1 MAERSQSQKTNSKL
15 PMFEFEPDEYI
26 FTKLAYYFKRR
37 KRKKEESKAN
47 VVNLSDLK
55 PRLTIFARAI
65 TGEAIEIYDA
75 EREGGYK
82 NNNFFLPS
90 KFFDFQTVDENIS
103 FYLFRILYLS
113 IQKNLNLNWNDN
125 QEHELLES
133 QQKANET
140 SSIVLETL
148 FEQFPITKKY
158 FEQFKKHYESK
169 VKDELLTDY
178 TFIFGK
184 WMRNNPEEDSN
195 NKLKNFTD
203 KVKKGKEEKP
213 KTILKSK
220 AVEEIISV
228 QVDEKQREDAT
239 TQHQFEKV
247 ETADEFGGNWR
258 DMDGDDDLKDHE
270 NALDELNMK
279 YTVRVDDT
287 AHSVYQA
294 DFVENTT
301 VSESAEVDS
310 SGYHILYDEWN
321 YSKRKYKEN
330 FCKVYPKTLLKTN
343 VPYYKKTLNQNKSTL
358 NGLRKM
364 LTAVNNKYLQ
374 QRRQTQGEEF
384 DIDAITDLFVDVH
397 SGHTPS
403 EKIYLSKRKKEKNI
417 SILLLL
423 DISLSSDGY
432 AGGNRVIDVE
442 KQVSIL
448 FGEILN
454 EFNID
459 FSIDC
464 FYSKTRNHS
473 TYITIKDF
481 DGDWNKAKLKVG
493 AVEPNGYTRIG
504 AALRHSGA
512 MLDKRDTKN
521 KWVILISDGKPND
534 YDKYEGK
541 YGINDVKQAL
551 RELNE
556 RQINS
561 YALAIEAQ
569 AKYYLPQMF
578 GQNHYQILTTPVEML
593 KSLVLLYEKIKH
605 QS

>member
-1 MAERSQSQKTNSKL
+1 
-15 PMFEFEPDEYI
+15 MFEFEPDEYI
-26 FTKLAYYFKRR
+26 FTKFAFFFK
-37 KRKKEESKAN
+37 KRKKKREAELEHS
-47 VVNLSDLK
+47 VNLDDIK

-65 TGEAIEIYDA
+65 TGESIEIYEA

-82 NNNFFLPS
+82 NNNFFLP
-90 KFFDFQTVDENIS
+90 KKIFEFNTIEENLS
-103 FYLFRILYLS
+103 FYLFRVLYLS
-113 IQKNLNLNWNDN
+113 IQKNLNLNWYDEI
-125 QEHELLES
+125 EHELIES
-133 QQKANET
+133 QQKAKET
-140 SSIVLETL
+140 SHLVLKEL
-148 FEQFPITKKY
+148 FNQFPITKGY
-158 FEQFKKHYESK
+158 YEKFVVHFSEK
-169 VKDELLTDY
+169 QKEKIPVDDF
-178 TFIFGK
+178 FIYGK
-184 WMRNNPEEDSN
+184 WMKNSNEEDPKK
-195 NKLKNFTD
+195 KLENITE
-203 KVKKGKEEKP
+203 KVKQANEEP
-213 KTILKSK
+213 KTIIKSN

-228 QVDEKQREDAT
+228 TIDQKQLEDAVL
-239 TQHQFEKV
+239 QHQFEKV
-247 ETADEFGGNWR
+247 ETAEEFGGNWK
-258 DMDGDDDLKDHE
+258 DLDGDDELDDHS
-270 NALDELNMK
+270 NALDEVKMK
-279 YTVRVDDT
+279 HTVRVDDT

-294 DFVENTT
+294 DFIENTT
-301 VSESAEVDS
+301 VSESSEIDS
-310 SGYHILYDEWN
+310 TGYHIKYDEWDFT
-321 YSKRKYKEN
+321 KRAYKDK
-330 FCKVYPKTLLKTN
+330 FCKVYPKTLLKSD
-343 VPYYKKTLNQNKSTL
+343 VAYYKKTLLENNSTL
-358 NGLRKM
+358 IGLRKM
-364 LTAVNNKYLQ
+364 LTNVNNKYQ
-374 QRRQTQGEEF
+374 KQRRQTHGNEF
-384 DIDAITDLFVDVH
+384 DLDAITDLFVDVH
-397 SGHTPS
+397 TGHTPS
-403 EKIYLSKRKKEKNI
+403 EKIYLSNRKKEKDL

-432 AGGNRVIDVE
+432 AAGNRVIDVE

-473 TYITIKDF
+473 SYITIKDF
-481 DGDWNKAKLKVG
+481 DDDWNRAKFKVG
-493 AVEPNGYTRIG
+493 AVEPSGYTRIG

-521 KWVILISDGKPND
+521 KWVILLSDGKPND

-578 GQNHYQILTTPVEML
+578 GQNHYQILTTPVEL
-593 KSLVLLYEKIKH
+593 LQSLVQLYEKIKH

>member
-1 MAERSQSQKTNSKL
+1 M
-15 PMFEFEPDEYI
+15 FEPDEYL
-26 FTKLAYYFKRR
+26 FTKFAYYFKRR
-37 KRKKEESKAN
+37 KKEKQEQLAHAVKLA
-47 VVNLSDLK
+47 DIK
-55 PRLTIFARAI
+55 QRLTIFARAI
-65 TGEAIEIYDA
+65 TGESIEIYDA
-75 EREGGYK
+75 EREGGYR
-82 NNNFFLPS
+82 NNNFFLPT
-90 KFFDFQTVDENIS
+90 KFSDFQSTDENIA
-103 FYLFRILYLS
+103 FYLFRILYVS
-113 IQKNLNLNWNDN
+113 VQKNLDLNWKDDE
-125 QEHELLES
+125 EHDVVES
-133 QQKANET
+133 RRKALET
-140 SSIVLETL
+140 SRRVLTSL
-148 FEQFPITKKY
+148 FEQFPITKEYHEK
-158 FEQFKKHYESK
+158 FKVFYDGISNEK
-169 VKDELLTDY
+169 VPSDY
-178 TFIFGK
+178 SFIYGK
-184 WMRNNPEEDSN
+184 WMRNSAKDDSG
-195 NKLKNFTD
+195 KQLQNFTD
-203 KVKKGKEEKP
+203 QVKKADENKP
-213 KTILKSK
+213 ETIIKSN

-228 QVDEKQREDAT
+228 QVDQKQLEDAVL
-239 TQHQFEKV
+239 QHQFEKV
-247 ETADEFGGNWR
+247 ETAEEFGGNFR
-258 DMDGDDDLKDHE
+258 DMDGDDELDEHS
-270 NALDELNMK
+270 NALEELNMK

-287 AHSVYQA
+287 ARSVYQA
-294 DFVENTT
+294 DFIENTT
-301 VSESAEVDS
+301 VSESAENDT
-310 SGYHILYDEWN
+310 SGYHLTYDEWD
-321 YSKRKYKEN
+321 YSTRSYKED
-330 FCKVYPKTLLKTN
+330 FCKVYPKTNLDSD
-343 VPYYKKTLNQNKSTL
+343 VAYYKKTISKNNSTL
-358 NGLRKM
+358 VGLRKM
-364 LTAVNNKYLQ
+364 LTTVNNKFQQ

-403 EKIYLSKRKKEKNI
+403 EKIYLSKRKKEKDL

-432 AGGNRVIDVE
+432 AAGSRVIDVE
-442 KQVSIL
+442 KEVSIL

-473 TYITIKDF
+473 TYLTIKGF
-481 DGDWNKAKLKVG
+481 DEDWNRAKFKVG
-493 AVEPNGYTRIG
+493 AVEPSGYTRIG

-578 GQNHYQILTTPVEML
+578 GQNHYQILTTPVEL
-593 KSLVLLYEKIKH
+593 LQSLVKLYEKIKH

>member
-1 MAERSQSQKTNSKL
+1 M
-15 PMFEFEPDEYI
+15 FEPDEYI
-26 FTKLAYYFKRR
+26 FTKLAYYFKR
-37 KRKKEESKAN
+37 KRLKREEAIAHA
-47 VVNLSDLK
+47 VNLEEIK

-65 TGEAIEIYDA
+65 TGEAIEIFQA

-82 NNNFFLPS
+82 NNNFFLPT
-90 KFFDFQTVDENIS
+90 KFADFPTTNENIS
-103 FYLFRILYLS
+103 FYLFRVLYLA
-113 IQKNLNLNWNDN
+113 IQKNLNLNWNDE

-133 QQKANET
+133 QQIAEENSKL
-140 SSIVLETL
+140 VLASL
-148 FEQFPITKKY
+148 FQQFPITEKYHEKFIQFYSEKKLQDFSFVY
-158 FEQFKKHYESK
+158 
-169 VKDELLTDY
+169 
-178 TFIFGK
+178 GK
-184 WMRNNPEEDSN
+184 FMKNSNEEGEDS
-195 NKLKNFTD
+195 KLKNFTVD
-203 KVKKGKEEKP
+203 VKKANEEQP

-228 QVDEKQREDAT
+228 QVDVKQQEDAVL
-239 TQHQFEKV
+239 QHQFEKV
-247 ETADEFGGNWR
+247 ETAEEFGGNFR
-258 DMDGDDDLKDHE
+258 DFDGDDDLDDHS
-270 NALDELNMK
+270 NALDDVKMK

-287 AHSVYQA
+287 AHSVYQS
-294 DFVENTT
+294 DFIENTT
-301 VSESAEVDS
+301 VSESAEIDS
-310 SGYHILYDEWN
+310 SGYHILYDEWD
-321 YSKRKYKEN
+321 YSKRNYKEN
-330 FCKVYPKTLLKTN
+330 FCKVYPKTLLKTD
-343 VPYYKKTLNQNKSTL
+343 VSYYKKTLNQHRSTL

-364 LTAVNNKYLQ
+364 LTTVNNKYQQ

-403 EKIYLSKRKKEKNI
+403 EKIYLSKRKKEKDL
-417 SILLLL
+417 SLLLLL
-423 DISLSSDGY
+423 DVSLSSDGY
-432 AGGNRVIDVE
+432 AAGNKVIDVE

-448 FGEILN
+448 FGEILD

-473 TYITIKDF
+473 SYITIKDF
-481 DGDWNKAKLKVG
+481 DEDWNKAKFKVG
-493 AVEPNGYTRIG
+493 AVEPSGYTRIG

-541 YGINDVKQAL
+541 YGVNDVKQAL

-556 RQINS
+556 RNINS

-578 GQNHYQILTTPVEML
+578 GKNHYQILTTPVELL
-593 KSLVLLYEKIKH
+593 KSLVHLYEKIKH

>member
-1 MAERSQSQKTNSKL
+1 M
-15 PMFEFEPDEYI
+15 FEPDEYL
-26 FTKLAYYFKRR
+26 FTKFAYYFKRR
-37 KRKKEESKAN
+37 RKKRQEGILHAVS
-47 VVNLSDLK
+47 LIDLK
-55 PRLTIFARAI
+55 PRLTLLARAI
-65 TGEAIEIYDA
+65 TGESIEIYDA

-82 NNNFFLPS
+82 NNNFFLPT
-90 KFFDFQTVDENIS
+90 KFSDFPSVDENIS
-103 FYLFRILYLS
+103 FYLFRVLYLS
-113 IQKNLNLNWNDN
+113 VQKSLALNWND
-125 QEHELLES
+125 ESEYELEVS
-133 QQKANET
+133 QQKAKET
-140 SSIVLETL
+140 SPEVLKSL
-148 FEQFPITKKY
+148 FDQFPITKQYHEK
-158 FEQFKKHYESK
+158 FIQFYKSQ
-169 VKDELLTDY
+169 VKEELLADY
-178 TFIFGK
+178 SFVYGK
-184 WMRNNPEEDSN
+184 WMRNNPKDDTGE
-195 NKLKNFTD
+195 KLRNFTD
-203 KVKKGKEEKP
+203 KVQKGDEEQP

-228 QVDEKQREDAT
+228 QVDVKQQEDAVL
-239 TQHQFEKV
+239 QHQFEKV
-247 ETADEFGGNWR
+247 ETAEEFGGNFK
-258 DMDGDDDLKDHE
+258 DFDGDDDLDDHS
-270 NALDELNMK
+270 NALDDINMK

-294 DFVENTT
+294 DFIENTT
-301 VSESAEVDS
+301 VSESAEIDGN
-310 SGYHILYDEWN
+310 GYHIKYDEWD
-321 YSKRKYKEN
+321 YTKRAYKDD
-330 FCKVYPKTLLKTN
+330 FCKVYPKSLLKTD
-343 VPYYKKTLNQNKSTL
+343 VGYYKRTLNQHRSTL
-358 NGLRKM
+358 AGLRKM
-364 LTAVNNKYLQ
+364 LTTVNNKYQQ
-374 QRRQTQGEEF
+374 QRRQTQGDEF

-403 EKIYLSKRKKEKNI
+403 EKIYLSKRKKEKDL

-423 DISLSSDGY
+423 DVSLSSDGY
-432 AGGNRVIDVE
+432 AAGNRVIDVE

-448 FGEILN
+448 FGEILE

-473 TYITIKDF
+473 SYITIKDF
-481 DGDWNKAKLKVG
+481 DEDWNKAKLKVG
-493 AVEPNGYTRIG
+493 AVEPSGYTRIG

-541 YGINDVKQAL
+541 YGVNDVKQAL

-578 GQNHYQILTTPVEML
+578 GQNHYQILTTPVEL
-593 KSLVLLYEKIKH
+593 LQSLVQLYEKIRH

>member
-1 MAERSQSQKTNSKL
+1 M
-15 PMFEFEPDEYI
+15 FEPDEYL
-26 FTKLAYYFKRR
+26 FTKLAYYFKRKSK
-37 KRKKEESKAN
+37 KRQADILHA
-47 VVNLSDLK
+47 VNLNDLK
-55 PRLTIFARAI
+55 PRLTILARAI
-65 TGEAIEIYDA
+65 TGESIEIYEA

-82 NNNFFLPS
+82 NNNFFLPGRFVEFS
-90 KFFDFQTVDENIS
+90 SVDENIS

-113 IQKNLNLNWNDN
+113 VQKNLELNWNDN
-125 QEHELLES
+125 QEHELAES
-133 QQKANET
+133 QQKAKEN
-140 SSIVLETL
+140 SNKVLDSL
-148 FEQFPITKKY
+148 FEQFPVTEKY
-158 FEQFKKHYESK
+158 HNKFVQFYSEKQKSNTA
-169 VKDELLTDY
+169 KDFS
-178 TFIFGK
+178 FIYGK
-184 WMRNNPEEDSN
+184 WMRNNPEEASEE
-195 NKLKNFTD
+195 KLQNFTE
-203 KVKKGKEEKP
+203 KVKKADEEKP
-213 KTILKSK
+213 KTILKSN

-228 QVDEKQREDAT
+228 QVDIKQQEDAVL
-239 TQHQFEKV
+239 QHQFEKV
-247 ETADEFGGNWR
+247 ETAEEFGGKFR
-258 DMDGDDDLKDHE
+258 DFDGEDELDDHS
-270 NALDELNMK
+270 NALEDINMK

-294 DFVENTT
+294 DFIENTT
-301 VSESAEVDS
+301 VSESSEIDEK
-310 SGYHILYDEWN
+310 GYCIKYDEWD
-321 YSKRKYKEN
+321 YKKRSYKPD
-330 FCKVYPKTLLKTN
+330 FCKVYPKSLLKTD
-343 VPYYKKTLNQNKSTL
+343 VPYYKKTLNDNRSTL

-364 LTAVNNKYLQ
+364 LTTVNNKYQQ

-384 DIDAITDLFVDVH
+384 DIDAITDLFVDVKT
-397 SGHTPS
+397 GHTPS
-403 EKIYLSKRKKEKNI
+403 EKIYISKRKKEKDL

-423 DISLSSDGY
+423 DVSLSSDGY
-432 AGGNRVIDVE
+432 AAGNRVIDVE

-448 FGEILN
+448 FGEILE

-473 TYITIKDF
+473 SYITIKGF
-481 DGDWNKAKLKVG
+481 DEDWNKAKFKVG
-493 AVEPNGYTRIG
+493 AVEPSGYTRIG

-541 YGINDVKQAL
+541 YGVNDVKQAL

-556 RQINS
+556 RNINS

-578 GQNHYQILTTPVEML
+578 GQNHYQILTTPVELL
-593 KSLVLLYEKIKH
+593 KSLVQLYEKIKH